1 MEGTPRTST
10 PEPPTSMSLRGKQE
24 KVSGVSHEGILSG
37 MERTKKMFHV
47 SITEVRQFIS
57 P

>member
-24 KVSGVSHEGILSG
+24 KVSGVSNDGILSG
-37 MERTKKMFHV
+37 MERTKKLFHV
-47 SITEVRQFIS
+47 SITEVRQLVG

>member
-10 PEPPTSMSLRGKQE
+10 PEPPPSMSLRGKQE
-24 KVSGVSHEGILSG
+24 KVSVIYRDGILSG
-37 MERTKKMFHV
+37 MERTKKLFHV
-47 SITEVRQFIS
+47 SVTEVS

>member
-24 KVSGVSHEGILSG
+24 NVSGVPHDGILSG
-37 MERTKKMFHV
+37 MERTKEPFYV
-47 SITEVRQFIS
+47 SITEVRQFIG